1 MKTGWEYKK
10 LGEVVSSINGLWT
23 GKKEPFITIPV
34 ISLKNFTKDCKLKK
48 EDYSIIDVE
57 VRQFE
62 SRKLQYGD
70 IIIEKSGG
78 SDTQPVGRPIL
89 FDIKEGDYSFSNFT
103 TTLRVND
110 ANKELLNSLFLH
122 NVLLA
127 YYRQGKTFSLQ
138 SKTTGIHNLDLKGYL
153 NLPIP
158 VPPLPT
164 QQSIVSELDSLSQ
177 IIADCKETLKDYDA
191 LEQSIFYDMFGDPV
205 KNEKGWEVRLMKDV
219 APNVKYQKEIES
231 FDGKFWLLN
240 LDMIQQQTG
249 EIIDYIYEELESI
262 GNSTTAFSQEYV
274 LYSKLR
280 PYLNKVVLPIK
291 SGYCTSEL
299 IPLLPDSKC
308 LNKYYL
314 AHLLRYKSFVE
325 FINIKVAGAKMP
337 RVSMNDFWGFSVI
350 LPPLPLQQ
358 QFASKIEAIEKMKS
372 ETKKALQEAETLF
385 NARMDYWFN

>member
-1 MKTGWEYKK
+1 MKHDWEYKK
-10 LGEVVSSINGLWT
+10 LGEMFQTSSGGTPSKNHDEYYEGGNIPWLRSGEVSQGDIYES
-23 GKKEPFITIPV
+23 EMFITQKGLDNSSAKIFPCNTVVIAMYGATVGQVGILRNEMSTNQAICGIFPSVSYKPEFLKFVLYAQKSNYLKVAVGGAQPNISQQIIKDTLIPN
-34 ISLKNFTKDCKLKK
+34 I
-48 EDYSIIDVE
+48 
-57 VRQFE
+57 
-62 SRKLQYGD
+62 
-70 IIIEKSGG
+70 
-78 SDTQPVGRPIL
+78 
-89 FDIKEGDYSFSNFT
+89 
-103 TTLRVND
+103 
-110 ANKELLNSLFLH
+110 
-122 NVLLA
+122 
-127 YYRQGKTFSLQ
+127 
-138 SKTTGIHNLDLKGYL
+138 
-153 NLPIP
+153 
-158 VPPLPT
+158 PLPT

-205 KNEKGWEVRLMKDV
+205 KNDKGWEVRLMKDV

-314 AHLLRYKSFVE
+314 AHLLRHKSFVE